1 MLLKLKEANIEIKK
15 ANIAKKKKST
25 VVLKNSPGGR
35 QTSWLFTSINEDL
48 NYRVYR
54 EKKIS
59 TVLLNVKITLA
70 SEICA
75 SIPHENLEW
84 NGYVL

>member
-15 ANIAKKKKST
+15 SKHCKKEKKHGSLVEGRPVGYLSALTRIWTIGSTEKKKST
-25 VVLKNSPGGR
+25 V
-35 QTSWLFTSINEDL
+35 
-48 NYRVYR
+48 
-54 EKKIS
+54 
-59 TVLLNVKITLA
+59 LLNIKITLA